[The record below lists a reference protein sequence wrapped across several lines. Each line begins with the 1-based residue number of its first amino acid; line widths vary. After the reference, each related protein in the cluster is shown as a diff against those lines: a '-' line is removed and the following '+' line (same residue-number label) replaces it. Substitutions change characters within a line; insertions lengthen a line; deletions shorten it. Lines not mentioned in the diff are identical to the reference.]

1 MDGSRSWAANSTRAS
16 RLMIR
21 YLLQLFRSRR
31 QDADKA
37 PKVKVCCRCQKPL
50 TEGSSFCIACGTS
63 NKGNI
68 IERQAAIE
76 VKLQQRKKK
85 AEKARD
91 ILEDVDLDWD

>member
-1 MDGSRSWAANSTRAS
+1 
-16 RLMIR
+16 MIR
-21 YLLQLFRSRR
+21 YLIQLFRPRR
-31 QDADKA
+31 QHDVGAVKS
-37 PKVKVCCRCQKPL
+37 KVCCRCQKPL

-63 NKGNI
+63 NSGNI

-91 ILEDVDLDWD
+91 SLGDIDLDFD